1 MIDNYNFLEE
11 LNNRKNLINNKLEK
25 LFTGDDILSQ
35 ASNYAL
41 MNDGKRIRPI
51 LLVEFAKLFNV
62 TGEKIYI
69 FAMALELI
77 HNYSLIHDDLPSMDN
92 DDYRRGKL
100 TVHKKFGEDI
110 AILAGDSLLN
120 SAYEIIIDS
129 LLNVEDNNNYIKAV
143 SYLPLQSGKAGMIGG
158 QIIDIDNKYNNESEV
173 LEMYIKKTCGLI
185 KAACKCG
192 AILGHSSQDLINLS
206 EEFGEKL
213 GLSFQIKDDI
223 LDYYQDIKIGKI
235 TIANL
240 YSVEYA
246 EDLLVNYS
254 QRALT
259 ILDEIPG
266 NTIFLKNLVNYLVNR
281 DN

>member
-129 LLNVEDNNNYIKAV
+129 LLNVEDNNNYIKAA
-143 SYLPLQSGKAGMIGG
+143 SYLSLQSGKAGMIGG

-259 ILDEIPG
+259 ILDEFPG

>member
-41 MNDGKRIRPI
+41 MNDGKWIRPI

-129 LLNVEDNNNYIKAV
+129 LLNVEDNNNYIKAA
-143 SYLPLQSGKAGMIGG
+143 SYLSLQSGKAGMIGG

-259 ILDEIPG
+259 ILDEFPG